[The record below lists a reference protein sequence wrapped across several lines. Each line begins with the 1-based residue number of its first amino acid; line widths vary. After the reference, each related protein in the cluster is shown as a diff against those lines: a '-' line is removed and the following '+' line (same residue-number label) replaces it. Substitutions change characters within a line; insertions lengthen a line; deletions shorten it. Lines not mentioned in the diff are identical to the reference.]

1 MRTRM
6 TRDLSVEVGRKV
18 IATERLKTPPT
29 GQNGRTNLDRFGN
42 LTYSERSSLYGRT
55 VAFGKEYEGTSYEEL
70 RFRDPVKDRPKPK
83 RIDHKRVAELRQQKV
98 EKAIAHIQKL
108 PVTLIQSYL
117 SSLPAD
123 LRSEVLKAA

>member
-18 IATERLKTPPT
+18 VATERLKTAPT
-29 GQNGRTNLDRFGN
+29 GRNGRTNLDRFGN

-55 VAFGKEYEGTSYEEL
+55 VAFGREFEDSYEEL
-70 RFRDPVKDRPKPK
+70 RFRDPVKDRRTPK
-83 RIDHKRVAELRQQKV
+83 RIDHKKVEALRAAKV